1 MAKGRQTVK
10 ERAVLQR
17 AVKARK
23 SYKVWSSLAI
33 NNSIK
38 NLALSFELM
47 NCADFKC

>member
-1 MAKGRQTVK
+1 MAEGRQTVK

-17 AVKARK
+17 AVEARN
-23 SYKVWSSLAI
+23 SHKVWSSLAI

-47 NCADFKC
+47 NCTDFRP